1 MNLHKKTRYCGED
14 SGKPTVIN
22 QYPLCD
28 VGLSK
33 GWKNKSFSIIA
44 KTNRGKKAKIVDVQD
59 ADGEARDNDALPGT
73 IDDEEINVD
82 ENVLLGAETEYNG
95 DNNDNNDSDE
105 DEDENENDN
114 EKGVECDLISGS
126 KKVRKLR
133 AVS

>member
-1 MNLHKKTRYCGED
+1 MYLLNHHKKTCYHCGED
-14 SGKPTVIN
+14 SGKPTVI
-22 QYPLCD
+22 LCD

-59 ADGEARDNDALPGT
+59 TDGEARNNDALPGI
-73 IDDEEINVD
+73 IDDEEMYVD
-82 ENVLLGAETEYNG
+82 ENVLPGAETEYNG
-95 DNNDNNDSDE
+95 DNNDSDE
-105 DEDENENDN
+105 DEDKNENGN
-114 EKGVECDLISGS
+114 EKGAECDLISGS